1 MAVVETRVFGLN
13 EWRECI
19 KAAGQYIID
28 HADEIIKEGE
38 RTRAVNIAIKG
49 IEVDC
54 IPILEISKE
63 YNIVEM
69 VDKTII

>member
-1 MAVVETRVFGLN
+1 MAVATRVFGLN

-28 HADEIIKEGE
+28 HAEEIITEGE

-49 IEVDC
+49 IEKDC

-63 YNIVEM
+63 YNILEM

>member
-1 MAVVETRVFGLN
+1 MAVATRVSGLN

-28 HADEIIKEGE
+28 HAEEIIKEGE

-49 IEVDC
+49 IKMDC

-63 YNIVEM
+63 YSIVEM

>member
-28 HADEIIKEGE
+28 HTDEIIKEGE

-49 IEVDC
+49 IVKDC

-63 YNIVEM
+63 YNILEM

>member
-1 MAVVETRVFGLN
+1 MAVATRAFGLN

-28 HADEIIKEGE
+28 HTDEIIKEGE
-38 RTRAVNIAIKG
+38 QTRAVNIAIKG
-49 IEVDC
+49 IEHGC
-54 IPILEISKE
+54 IPTLEIGKE
-63 YNIVEM
+63 YNILEM